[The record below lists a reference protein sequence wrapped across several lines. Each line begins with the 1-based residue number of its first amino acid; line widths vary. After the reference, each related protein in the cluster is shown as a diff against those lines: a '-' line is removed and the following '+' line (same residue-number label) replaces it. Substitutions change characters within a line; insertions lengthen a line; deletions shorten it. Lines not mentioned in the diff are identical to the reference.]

1 MTSRSVP
8 VKLDRPRHLKFSF
21 NALAD
26 LQDADLMIFTKDVG
40 SLPVIRRYLW
50 AGLKHEDPTLTE
62 ERIGD
67 ILESWMEKGG
77 DILELAAKVGE
88 AAEGSVFSGRKGRK
102 KEVATSVPQGKES
115 RKNSEENGSGQ

>member
-1 MTSRSVP
+1 VP
-8 VKLDRPRHLKFSF
+8 VKLDRLRHLKFSF

-26 LQDADLMIFTKDVG
+26 LQDADPLIFTKDVG

-62 ERIGD
+62 EEIGD
-67 ILESWMEKGG
+67 ILETWLGKGG

-88 AAEGSVFSGRKGRK
+88 AINISAFAQRNKGA
-102 KEVATSVPQGKES
+102 VQ
-115 RKNSEENGSGQ
+115 